1 MQRIGQRLDVQ
12 PGRVIGNDGGD
23 RFAEPLAGRMKGE
36 FQQAGSGRQQPG
48 GAPAGHVRD
57 QVGQGE
63 DRRRHAETVRGD
75 EYFYRGTENG
85 EPVDAVPF
93 EVTMDVLERGQS
105 LYNAFCTPCHGF
117 VGNGDG
123 AVALE
128 GIAGEGNV
136 PPASFHNEDLAAQP
150 IGYYVQVMTEG
161 KGMMYSY
168 AGRIEPADRWA
179 VAAYVR
185 ALQLSQKAAFD
196 AMPADVQEQISAVQ

>member
-1 MQRIGQRLDVQ
+1 MLFLLLGMFLLAGCSTLSMKEQ
-12 PGRVIGNDGGD
+12 PKL
-23 RFAEPLAGRMKGE
+23 AEPYADSPVFGTAARNILPEAV
-36 FQQAGSGRQQPG
+36 AVS
-48 GAPAGHVRD
+48 D
-57 QVGQGE
+57 
-63 DRRRHAETVRGD
+63 VRGD

-196 AMPADVQEQISAVQ
+196 AMPLADVQEQISACPVEKRQQQRK